1 MAKIMFFF
9 LSALVNFNML
19 NVRIIKGGCRGR
31 EVEKFGLVG
40 FKANVFLH
48 EEISIHLSTSDWTDN
63 FKIKTMRNLGLK
75 TFATNSKH

>member
-1 MAKIMFFF
+1 MNMAKSIFF

-40 FKANVFLH
+40 FKANVFLY
-48 EEISIHLSTSDWTDN
+48 EEVSIHLSTSDCTDN
-63 FKIKTMRNLGLK
+63 FKIRTMRISG
-75 TFATNSKH
+75 